1 MDKYAKATAKR
12 KERLNST
19 KSAKKRKEK
28 AKNATKKFKIGIPV
42 PNVSHYTQVHA
53 QKKKGGHLAARL
65 RRNPEKLS
73 KNISQELRHHLARA
87 KAYIPRF
94 QVPYTMEELK
104 KEAGN
109 MNEFERLSAIVNRME
124 KPEYPVQ
131 ATSGIWVTKDGTH
144 AMTYLSH
151 RYASQE
157 KAPEDPLPLN
167 RQEDRHRLVDAVQN
181 ALAEKQKMYY
191 DGFPEEVIKRYAE
204 SAQVLCAFNRPKPD
218 HTSER
223 HGVQGS
229 SGEATNTFPL
239 SNEMDNWTSH
249 PKEARARRS
258 KEPTPTP
265 VYSPD
270 NGKTGEEGAGVH
282 HFVEGWPQRGHP
294 DEGLHR
300 SSSFAGSSQ
309 AEMAAEHFYDTNEC
323 LEECVEA
330 TIEVFHEEQHKVFSK
345 ARGAARV
352 VGNEGGGCFI
362 GRAIVYK
369 LPLYLHCDV
378 GDEGVSVS
386 FPAGRFTGGYLI
398 IPQFGVKLWYRPGDI
413 LLLYANYI
421 WHTIDE
427 WKSTKMTR
435 SHTTTPGR
443 IGTVFFFPSKS
454 LDYLEDKEAGWGK
467 DTMYGRLPSSKAHRH
482 V

>member
-53 QKKKGGHLAARL
+53 QKKK
-65 RRNPEKLS
+65 
-73 KNISQELRHHLARA
+73 ELRHHLARA

-270 NGKTGEEGAGVH
+270 NERASH
-282 HFVEGWPQRGHP
+282 
-294 DEGLHR
+294 EGLHR